1 MNTYFPEVE
10 REGIA
15 ALHELV
21 KHVKQTAVSHP
32 QVSVNVVDTHF
43 INIVN
48 QVYPDFIQQLL
59 KLAQSGDKPN
69 IRVCYMLKAEVPV
82 EYICILMGCPE
93 EEVLRQQ
100 SLVRRE

>member
-1 MNTYFPEVE
+1 MNTYFPEEE

-21 KHVKQTAVSHP
+21 NNMKQTAVSHP

-43 INIVN
+43 INTVN
-48 QVYPDFIQQLL
+48 QVYPDFIQQLQ

-82 EYICILMGCPE
+82 ECICVLMGITE

-100 SLVRRE
+100 SLIGRE